1 VETLAT
7 ATFTFVG
14 IGKLGTVG
22 TALVGIGTC
31 TLTLIY
37 YKLHASPV
45 DTIIAWSSKEK
56 LV

>member
-1 VETLAT
+1 METLAT

-22 TALVGIGTC
+22 IALVGIGTC

-37 YKLHASPV
+37 YKLYASPV
-45 DTIIAWSSKEK
+45 DKIVAWSSKEK
-56 LV
+56 FI